1 MEGRMG
7 GVLLQLVGAFFGT
20 LGFCILLN
28 IPRKLWGYSSLV
40 GTAAWGVY
48 LAAGSVTDAVVTV
61 NFFAALTAA
70 VLSQILARFFRA
82 PVTLFLIPG
91 ILPMVPGA
99 GMYEIAYNAVQ
110 GNQTQVN
117 HYIMQTLQIAG
128 AIAVGIF
135 LADIVQRVIT
145 PKNIKKT

>member
-1 MEGRMG
+1 MIGII
-7 GVLLQLVGAFFGT
+7 VQLTGAFFST
-20 LGFCILLN
+20 LGFCVLLN

-48 LAAGSVTDAVVTV
+48 LAAGTFTDMVVTL
-61 NFFAALTAA
+61 NFLAALTAA
-70 VLSQILARFFRA
+70 VLAQILARFFRA

-91 ILPMVPGA
+91 IFPMVPGA

-110 GNQTQVN
+110 GDQELVN

-135 LADIVQRVIT
+135 LADIVQRVIM
-145 PKNIKKT
+145 PKSITKS

>member
-1 MEGRMG
+1 MEKIF
-7 GVLLQLVGAFFGT
+7 LQLIGAFFGT
-20 LGFCILLN
+20 FGFCILLN
-28 IPRKLWGYSSLV
+28 IPRKLWIYSSLV

-48 LAAGSVTDAVVTV
+48 LAAGSFTDEAVTI
-61 NFFAALTAA
+61 NFLAALTAA

-110 GNQTQVN
+110 GDQVQVN
-117 HYIMQTLQIAG
+117 YYIMQTLQIAG

-135 LADIVQRVIT
+135 LADIVQRVIR
-145 PKNIKKT
+145 PKNLKKT

>member
-1 MEGRMG
+1 MEKI
-7 GVLLQLVGAFFGT
+7 LLQLIGAFFGT
-20 LGFCILLN
+20 FGFCVLLN
-28 IPRKLWGYSSLV
+28 IPKKLWVYSSLV

-48 LAAGSVTDAVVTV
+48 LAAGSFTDEAVTV
-61 NFFAALTAA
+61 NFLAALTAA

-110 GNQTQVN
+110 GDQAQVN
-117 HYIMQTLQIAG
+117 YYIMQTLQIAG

-135 LADIVQRVIT
+135 LADIVQRVIR

>member
-1 MEGRMG
+1 MEKIF
-7 GVLLQLVGAFFGT
+7 LQLIGAFFGT
-20 LGFCILLN
+20 FGFCILLN
-28 IPRKLWGYSSLV
+28 IPRKLWIYSSLV

-48 LAAGSVTDAVVTV
+48 LAAGSFTDEAVTI
-61 NFFAALTAA
+61 NFLAALTAA

-110 GNQTQVN
+110 GDQAQVN
-117 HYIMQTLQIAG
+117 YYIMQTLQIAG

-135 LADIVQRVIT
+135 LADIVQRVIR
-145 PKNIKKT
+145 PKNLKKT

>member
-1 MEGRMG
+1 MEKI
-7 GVLLQLVGAFFGT
+7 LLQLIGAFFGT
-20 LGFCILLN
+20 FGFCVLLN
-28 IPRKLWGYSSLV
+28 IPKKLWVYSSMV

-48 LAAGSVTDAVVTV
+48 LAAGSFTDEAVTV
-61 NFFAALTAA
+61 NFLAALTAA

-110 GNQTQVN
+110 GDQAQVN
-117 HYIMQTLQIAG
+117 YYIMQTLQIAG

-135 LADIVQRVIT
+135 LADIVQRVIR
-145 PKNIKKT
+145 PKNIKKA

>member
-1 MEGRMG
+1 MG
-7 GVLLQLVGAFFGT
+7 KILLQLIGAFFGT
-20 LGFCILLN
+20 FGFCVLLN
-28 IPRKLWGYSSLV
+28 IPKKLWVYSSLV

-48 LAAGSVTDAVVTV
+48 LAAGSFTDEAVTV
-61 NFFAALTAA
+61 NFLAALTAA

-110 GNQTQVN
+110 GDQAQVN
-117 HYIMQTLQIAG
+117 YYIMQTLQIAG

-135 LADIVQRVIT
+135 LADIVQRVIR

>member
-1 MEGRMG
+1 MEKIF
-7 GVLLQLVGAFFGT
+7 LQLIGAFFGT
-20 LGFCILLN
+20 FGFCILLN
-28 IPRKLWGYSSLV
+28 IPRKLWIYSSLV

-48 LAAGSVTDAVVTV
+48 LAAGSFTDEAVTI
-61 NFFAALTAA
+61 NFLAALTAA
-70 VLSQILARFFRA
+70 VLSQILARFFRV

-110 GNQTQVN
+110 GDQAQVN
-117 HYIMQTLQIAG
+117 YYIMQTLQIAG

-135 LADIVQRVIT
+135 LADIVQRVIR
-145 PKNIKKT
+145 PKNLKKT